1 MNKVKKFSA
10 NDTISSGGS
19 NKSVIPNKEIAT
31 AKQDYNRY
39 QSYIKMRRNP
49 DPILNKTKDGKEKG
63 IALFADM
70 KRDCHIASCLERLT
84 QTVTRF
90 PFTVTPA
97 GETQQDIDAAEFLQ
111 EQIKKHYYN
120 LVTFILDAIP
130 MGFSVS
136 EFWSESKSLAEI
148 SKLKKRRQERFTF
161 DENGEL
167 LMKTESNQNGEA
179 IPQEGF
185 IVAVYREEDNNKF
198 GEGIFSD
205 CFWPWWLKKNGLLF
219 WANALERFNQPIAVG
234 TFPSGSGDEK
244 KADFL
249 ESLEA
254 IQSDYAIT
262 IPEGWKV
269 ELVKAM
275 EVGSF
280 NTFENFQG
288 FMDRAIS
295 KRINGA
301 AVNEG
306 EQKFGSKG
314 SNEITKDISDERIE
328 SAAEFAASV
337 INTTLGPRLC
347 DWNFTL
353 DAYPEFSILYE
364 NKKITKEEAEV
375 IQILATA
382 GMAVPADGIY
392 EAQGWKVPEKDELVL
407 YKGKMIAYGEIAK
420 ENEKIAPGNTALP
433 ASLPASFAEYIMGKA
448 EQTDEPIAAD
458 KIVISDG
465 QLIDDV
471 FAGIGDSLRAAYD
484 ERQVIDLVDKADDY
498 MAASKN
504 LKKYKPKKLDEAW
517 REVIELGRWLGEYSV
532 AQQTA
537 GMQFADPVF
546 KVEEAF
552 EASFRKLSPKEA
564 IAWLK
569 SKIPVTKAIYRQ
581 LDMASKNA
589 AFYVA
594 GLEDIEL
601 INAVREKMIQS
612 LQKGIPFEQFI
623 ADLKMSSGAD
633 PFFSNMKTAFYTN
646 IHQAM
651 AAQDY
656 EALERIKDIVP
667 YRRYSAVLDS
677 HTRPEHAKWHNF
689 VAAASDPIWNYLYSL
704 LMDFNCRCRITAT
717 TESDYKRLAQRS
729 AGIRG
734 DGKYPEFKNNPTLAN
749 QGKLKEI
756 LKVKT
761 EYADYLD
768 SKLGSWAKIMAK
780 IEGQK

>member
-1 MNKVKKFSA
+1 MKAAKKALIASEGA
-10 NDTISSGGS
+10 TSGQR
-19 NKSVIPNKEIAT
+19 KSIIPSKEIAS
-31 AKQDYNRY
+31 AQKDYLRY
-39 QSYIKMRRNP
+39 QSYIKTFRNP
-49 DPILNKTKDGKEKG
+49 DPILNKTKEGREKG
-63 IALFADM
+63 IALFSDM
-70 KRDCHIASCLERLT
+70 KRDCHIGFCLGRLT
-84 QTVTRF
+84 QTVTRN
-90 PFTVTPA
+90 PFAVIP
-97 GETQQDIDAAEFLQ
+97 GGNKPQDIAAAEFIQ
-111 EQIKKHYYN
+111 QQIKRHYHKLITY
-120 LVTFILDAIP
+120 ILDAIP
-130 MGFSVS
+130 VGFSVS
-136 EFWSESKSLAEI
+136 EFWSESKGLAEI

-185 IVAVYREEDNNKF
+185 LVAVYREEDNNKF
-198 GEGIFSD
+198 GEGILSD
-205 CFWPWWLKKNGLLF
+205 CFWPWWFKKYALPM
-219 WANALERFNQPIAVG
+219 WANYLERYNQPFAVG
-234 TFPSGSGDEK
+234 TFPSGTNDDK

-249 ESLEA
+249 EALES
-254 IQSDYAIT
+254 IQSDYAVT

-275 EVGSF
+275 DAGAA
-280 NTFENFQG
+280 NTYENFQG

-295 KRINGA
+295 KRILYA

-314 SNEITKDISDERIE
+314 SNETLKDISDEAIE
-328 SAAEFAASV
+328 AAAEFAISAVSEILV
-337 INTTLGPRLC
+337 PRLC
-347 DWNFTL
+347 DWNFDL
-353 DAYPEFSILYE
+353 EAYPQFTILYK
-364 NKKITKEEAEV
+364 NKKLTPEQAET
-375 IQILATA
+375 IKILADI
-382 GMAVPADGIY
+382 GMAIPVY
-392 EAQGWKVPEKDELVL
+392 EIRDAQGWSEPEKDDLVL
-407 YKGKMIAYGEIAK
+407 YKGKLITFGEIAK

-433 ASLPASFAEYIMGKA
+433 ASLPASFAEADKT
-448 EQTDEPIAAD
+448 EDDEPMD
-458 KIVISDG
+458 GIVIADG
-465 QLIDDV
+465 KLIDNIFTGTADN
-471 FAGIGDSLRAAYD
+471 LRAAYD
-484 ERQVIDLVDKADDY
+484 EQQLINLVDKADDY
-498 MAASKN
+498 MAASKSLN
-504 LKKYKPKKLDEAW
+504 KYKPKKLEDAW

-581 LDMASKNA
+581 LDIASKNA

-612 LQKGIPFEQFI
+612 LQKGIPFEQFKR
-623 ADLKMSSGAD
+623 DLKMSSGAD

-646 IHQAM
+646 IHQSM

-677 HTRPEHAKWHNF
+677 HTRPEHRKWHNF
-689 VAAASDPIWNYLYSL
+689 VAAATDPIWNYLYSL
-704 LMDFNCRCRITAT
+704 LMDFNCRCRITVT